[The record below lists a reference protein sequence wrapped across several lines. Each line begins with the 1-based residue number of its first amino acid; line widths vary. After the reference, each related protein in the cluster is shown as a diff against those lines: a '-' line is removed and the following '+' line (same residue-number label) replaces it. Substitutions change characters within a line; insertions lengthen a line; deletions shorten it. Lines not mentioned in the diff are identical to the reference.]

1 MKAER
6 YRWQCAGQ
14 FSACAGCGTIGGAW
28 SSCIDVWLAI
38 HVYTNYTL
46 YTPLEEFEA
55 PIFILRELST
65 RVVRCRC
72 LALVGIS
79 NRRRAPALLPRL
91 NFGPFTA
98 LFCALLPLS
107 YHSQAVDD
115 GSWLITAALSASP
128 QLCVALPL
136 ILHIFALLISPLAN
150 FICHLRRP
158 FCTLFHF
165 HVS

>member
-14 FSACAGCGTIGGAW
+14 FSACAGCGTMVGAR

-38 HVYTNYTL
+38 HVYTNFTL

-65 RVVRCRC
+65 RVVCCRC
-72 LALVGIS
+72 LALGGNSLQPTQRCYQGLILDLCTVFCSSTFVIS
-79 NRRRAPALLPRL
+79 FSSSGWWIVANYCPPVR
-91 NFGPFTA
+91 
-98 LFCALLPLS
+98 
-107 YHSQAVDD
+107 
-115 GSWLITAALSASP
+115 SP

-165 HVS
+165 HVT